1 MSGKELKLPN
11 PPKPAEVKKKIGSR
25 NYKEP
30 VTDIELPMTEE
41 VPSPL
46 RPLELSGKSL
56 WDRIWNGGQ
65 LWISNRTDIEL
76 VQMVCEQLDERDLLR
91 AFVLENMEAWHERA
105 ALRQLEKDI
114 ASNLGQL
121 GFSPAERTRLGLAE
135 VKRQSKL
142 EELMAKRND

>member
-1 MSGKELKLPN
+1 MPN
-11 PPKPAEVKKKIGSR
+11 PPKPNEIKKKIGSK

-30 VTDIELPMTEE
+30 VTDIELPMIEE
-41 VPSPL
+41 TPKPL
-46 RPLELSGKSL
+46 RPLELSGAAL
-56 WDRIWNGGQ
+56 WERVWNGAQ
-65 LWISNRTDIEL
+65 LWLSNRTDIEL
-76 VQMVCEQLDERDLLR
+76 VQLVCEQLDERDLLR

-135 VKRQSKL
+135 VKRRSKL
-142 EELMAKRND
+142 EELMAKKNG

>member
-1 MSGKELKLPN
+1 MPN
-11 PPKPAEVKKKIGSR
+11 PPKPNEVKKKIGSKH
-25 NYKEP
+25 YKEP
-30 VTDIELPMTEE
+30 VTDVVLPMSEE
-41 VPSPL
+41 TPKPL
-46 RPLELSGKSL
+46 RPLELSGAAL
-56 WDRIWNGGQ
+56 WDRIWNGAQ
-65 LWISNRTDIEL
+65 LWLSNRTDVEL
-76 VQMVCEQLDERDLLR
+76 VQLVCEQLDERDLLR

-142 EELMAKRND
+142 EELMAKKNG

>member
-1 MSGKELKLPN
+1 MPN
-11 PPKPAEVKKKIGSR
+11 PPKPNEIKKKIGSK
-25 NYKEP
+25 NYKAP
-30 VTDIELPMTEE
+30 VTDVVLPMSED
-41 VPSPL
+41 VPQPL
-46 RPLELSGKSL
+46 RPLELSGAAL
-56 WDRIWNGGQ
+56 WDRVWNGAQ
-65 LWISNRTDIEL
+65 LWLSNRTDIEL
-76 VQMVCEQLDERDLLR
+76 VQLVCEQLDERDLLR

-142 EELMAKRND
+142 EELMSKKNG

>member
-1 MSGKELKLPN
+1 MSGKETKLPN
-11 PPKPAEVKKKIGSR
+11 PPKPNEIKKKIGSK

-30 VTDIELPMTEE
+30 VTDVELPMSEE
-41 VPSPL
+41 TPKPL
-46 RPLELSGKSL
+46 RPLELSGAAL
-56 WDRIWNGGQ
+56 WDRVWNGAQ
-65 LWISNRTDIEL
+65 LWLSKRTDIEL
-76 VQMVCEQLDERDLLR
+76 VQLVCEQLDERDLLR

-142 EELMAKRND
+142 EELMSKKNG

>member
-1 MSGKELKLPN
+1 MPN
-11 PPKPAEVKKKIGSR
+11 PPKPAEIKKKIGSS

-30 VTDIELPMTEE
+30 VTDVVLPMTDDT
-41 VPSPL
+41 PKPL
-46 RPLELSGKSL
+46 RPLEDSGMNL
-56 WDRIWNGGQ
+56 WRRIWEGAQ
-65 LWISNRTDIEL
+65 LWLSNRTDIEL
-76 VQMVCEQLDERDLLR
+76 VQLVCEQLDERDLLR
-91 AFVLENMEAWHERA
+91 AFVLDNMEAWHERA

-142 EELMAKRND
+142 EQLMERRDG

>member
-1 MSGKELKLPN
+1 MSGKETKLPN
-11 PPKPAEVKKKIGSR
+11 PPKPNEVKKKIGSK

-30 VTDIELPMTEE
+30 VTDVVLPMSEE
-41 VPSPL
+41 TPEPL
-46 RPLELSGKSL
+46 RPLELSGKAL
-56 WDRIWNGGQ
+56 WNRIWHGAQ
-65 LWISNRTDIEL
+65 LWLSNRTDVEL
-76 VQMVCEQLDERDLLR
+76 VQLVCEQLDERDLLR

-142 EELMAKRND
+142 EELMSKKNG

>member
-1 MSGKELKLPN
+1 MPN
-11 PPKPAEVKKKIGSR
+11 PPKPNEVKKKIGSK

-30 VTDIELPMTEE
+30 VTDVVLPMSEE
-41 VPSPL
+41 TPEPL
-46 RPLELSGKSL
+46 RPLELSGKAL
-56 WDRIWNGGQ
+56 WNRIWHGAQ
-65 LWISNRTDIEL
+65 LWLSNRTDVEL
-76 VQMVCEQLDERDLLR
+76 VQLVCEQLDERDLLR

-142 EELMAKRND
+142 EELMSKKNG

>member
-1 MSGKELKLPN
+1 MSE
-11 PPKPAEVKKKIGSR
+11 
-25 NYKEP
+25 
-30 VTDIELPMTEE
+30 D
-41 VPSPL
+41 VPQPL
-46 RPLELSGKSL
+46 RPLELSGAAL
-56 WDRIWNGGQ
+56 WDRVWNGAQ
-65 LWISNRTDIEL
+65 LWLSNRTDIEL
-76 VQMVCEQLDERDLLR
+76 VQLVCEQLDERDLLR

-142 EELMAKRND
+142 EELMSKKNG

>member
-1 MSGKELKLPN
+1 MSERETKLPN

-30 VTDIELPMTEE
+30 VTDIELPMAEGI
-41 VPSPL
+41 PSPL

-56 WDRIWNGGQ
+56 WDRIWQGGQ

-76 VQMVCEQLDERDLLR
+76 VQLVCEQLDERDLLR
-91 AFVLENMEAWHERA
+91 AFVLDNMEAWHERA

>member
-1 MSGKELKLPN
+1 MPN
-11 PPKPAEVKKKIGSR
+11 PPKPNEIKKKIGSK

-30 VTDIELPMTEE
+30 VTDVELPMSEE
-41 VPSPL
+41 TAKPL
-46 RPLELSGKSL
+46 RPLELSGAAL
-56 WDRIWNGGQ
+56 WDRVWNGAQ
-65 LWISNRTDIEL
+65 LWLSNRTDIEL
-76 VQMVCEQLDERDLLR
+76 VQLVCEQLDERDLLR

-142 EELMAKRND
+142 EELMSKKNG